1 VIPLTNDG
9 DIIRRAPA
17 RSLRGE
23 PLDSSSG
30 AALCD
35 DRAASSPRRAQTGSA
50 TAEIDVV
57 AEEEDDDVLRLF
69 SHQREHTLEA
79 RRFWAEQVGTKE
91 AMMTAQEL
99 EEYQEIAQHFLDLM
113 SPEKR
118 LIGLAPEQVERA
130 LGILSPEQLLVV
142 MPPEVL
148 RALSDEFVDQLP
160 EPTRS
165 TVRARRG
172 R

>member
-1 VIPLTNDG
+1 M
-9 DIIRRAPA
+9 
-17 RSLRGE
+17 
-23 PLDSSSG
+23 
-30 AALCD
+30 
-35 DRAASSPRRAQTGSA
+35 
-50 TAEIDVV
+50 AEIDVV

-113 SPEKR
+113 SPENR
-118 LIGLAPEQVERA
+118 LIGLAPEQMERA
-130 LGILSPEQLLVV
+130 LGILAPEQRVAGLAPEQMERAFGSLSPEQRVAGLAPEQRVAGLGPEQLVAV
-142 MPPEVL
+142 IPEEVL
-148 RALSDEFVDQLP
+148 QVLSDELIEQLP

-165 TVRARRG
+165 AVRARRG